1 VGVALKEGELLS
13 QNRRLLQVAEQFLEQ
28 HVGGRPASDDVYFLD
43 CSNSRAM
50 NPGLKSIYTVLGV
63 LASRRDI
70 ASFYFEKP
78 PITLPNL
85 NIL

>member
-1 VGVALKEGELLS
+1 
-13 QNRRLLQVAEQFLEQ
+13 
-28 HVGGRPASDDVYFLD
+28 
-43 CSNSRAM
+43 M
-50 NPGLKSIYTVLGV
+50 NPGLKSISTVLGL

-70 ASFYFEKP
+70 ASFSFEKP